1 MLNINLQRDDY
12 YSIAAIFG
20 SMFWVLL
27 AFLLMY
33 GLYEVCM
40 FMIITFLL
48 QQFFADFQSHLTFV
62 FAWLVFSVIG
72 VFLDILLFM
81 WTISVF
87 EGIHWS
93 EVLEFMLLYFGIGN

>member
-12 YSIAAIFG
+12 YSVTAIFG

-40 FMIITFLL
+40 FMIITFL
-48 QQFFADFQSHLTFV
+48 QST
-62 FAWLVFSVIG
+62 
-72 VFLDILLFM
+72 ILR
-81 WTISVF
+81 
-87 EGIHWS
+87 
-93 EVLEFMLLYFGIGN
+93 